1 MTGFCVDDTES
12 VLVAGAVLSGRRR
25 LVHRMLYERP
35 ETTVVV
41 STRQPAA
48 VARSTHWEMALSS
61 VDTAES
67 DVDGADP
74 VIIDCVT
81 SALGESQTSDDNGT
95 WYAADPSDL
104 TSIGTMFTECLH
116 TCGDG
121 SIVVGVDTIS
131 PLLVY
136 AGASTVFQFLNL
148 LVQKA
153 TAAGCPVVVG
163 IDAGAHD
170 EQTIEQFVPI
180 FETVIETRRTDEREG
195 RVRYPTPGEWQA
207 L

>member
-1 MTGFCVDDTES
+1 MTSFCVEDTEP

-35 ETTVVV
+35 ETTIVV
-41 STRQPAA
+41 STRQPAE
-48 VARSTHWEMALSS
+48 VARSAHRQMAPSS

-67 DVDGADP
+67 DVDGPEPA
-74 VIIDCVT
+74 IIDCVT
-81 SALGESQTSDDNGT
+81 SALGESETSDDNGT

-116 TCGDG
+116 TYGDG
-121 SIVVGVDTIS
+121 PVVVGVDTIS

-153 TAAGCPVVVG
+153 TAAGCLVVVG

-170 EQTIEQFVPI
+170 EQTIAQFVPI
-180 FETVIETRRTDEREG
+180 FERVLETRRADEREA
-195 RVRYPTPGEWQA
+195 RVRYPKPTEWQA